1 MGKLATIQVLSRFQ
15 ERVRRDLET
24 TPMTLDADTHR
35 RRLAELLVRCGR
47 DTHYELLGVSPGA
60 GETEVHSAYLRLARE
75 VHPDHADRLGLGGRQ
90 GVIEVLFERATEAY
104 LVLCDPHRRSEYDR
118 WAAVEARRTEE
129 ERREEARAL
138 TRTLVTRAAVLVER
152 EEYHFALEILRQAVR
167 TDPESHE
174 AWALLGRV
182 QARNPKWL
190 HMAADSLR
198 RAMELAPGQL
208 EYRYALAEV
217 EEERG
222 RREAALRLYE
232 QILESLPG
240 HPLATEARDRLA
252 GALKAATKKSRQG
265 RGAGLFRKR

>member
-15 ERVRRDLET
+15 ERVRRDLDRS
-24 TPMTLDADTHR
+24 PLDLDSDTHR
-35 RRLAELLVRCGR
+35 RRLAEILVRCGR

-60 GETEVHSAYLRLARE
+60 GESEVHSAYLRLARE
-75 VHPDHADRLGLGGRQ
+75 VHPDHADHLGLGGRQ

-118 WAAVEARRTEE
+118 WAAVESRRTEE
-129 ERREEARAL
+129 ERREEARDL
-138 TRTLVTRAAVLVER
+138 TRDLVARAAILVDR
-152 EEYHFALEILRQAVR
+152 EDYHFALEILRQAVR

-190 HMAADSLR
+190 HMANDNLR
-198 RAMELAPGQL
+198 RAIELAPDQI

-217 EEERG
+217 EEKRG
-222 RREAALRLYE
+222 RREPALRLYE

-252 GALKAATKKSRQG
+252 SKLKAETKEGR